1 MEVCK
6 IWWHIVIAAKTLRL
20 LLNKCILT
28 RIVPDNNSIQLQI
41 IGPSAFISGEAFTV
55 HLGNILP

>member
-6 IWWHIVIAAKTLRL
+6 IWWHIIVAAKTLNR

-28 RIVPDNNSIQLQI
+28 RIVPDNNPIHLQI
-41 IGPSAFISGEAFTV
+41 VGQNVFISGEAFDV
-55 HLGNILP
+55 HLGNIFQ